1 MNEDYGTLSQTMN
14 ALKEEG
20 YIHDF
25 NLGEDCL
32 ICNSLVTSLSPDEF
46 EIDHVFRFE
55 GDSNPDDQ
63 SILYAISSTQHDV
76 KGLLVNGYGIS
87 AETSTNAIIAKLRT
101 HPASKK

>member
-1 MNEDYGTLSQTMN
+1 MKDYGTLSQTIN

-20 YIHDF
+20 YTLDF
-25 NLGEDCL
+25 NIGEECL
-32 ICNSLVTSLSPDEF
+32 VCHITKTTLSPDEF

-63 SILYAISSTQHDV
+63 SILYAISSTINPA

-87 AETSTNAIIAKLRT
+87 AEIVTNAMIAKLQT
-101 HPASKK
+101 HPNIKR